1 MMKVLKE
8 QRKRFPEKENRDRR
22 NRDHEDREVETDNN
36 RDYNLQRFPEKRK
49 SARKVE
55 GFGANANFASYDDK
69 DTLKS
74 ESVMLYKYLQS
85 LTNIFENLLRV
96 GSVFNLWLYRWGC
109 NFVSISICIFHI
121 NLHFCLLV
129 FLTYH

>member
-49 SARKVE
+49 SSRKVD
-55 GFGANANFASYDDK
+55 GFGANANFSPYDDK
-69 DTLKS
+69 DTLKG
-74 ESVMLYKYLQS
+74 ESVMLYKCMHS
-85 LTNIFENLLRV
+85 VIETCSTIIF
-96 GSVFNLWLYRWGC
+96 SCY
-109 NFVSISICIFHI
+109 
-121 NLHFCLLV
+121 FC
-129 FLTYH
+129 FSC

>member
-22 NRDHEDREVETDNN
+22 DRDHEDREVETDNN

-85 LTNIFENLLRV
+85 LTNIFENLLHV
-96 GSVFNLWLYRWGC
+96 VFNLWLYRWGC
-109 NFVSISICIFHI
+109 NFVSISMCFSYQ
-121 NLHFCLLV
+121 FTFFV
-129 FLTYH
+129 Y